1 MKAQSTRPGG
11 RHAMH
16 ERDMSEPEAAIPI
29 EPSMRDDSRNVPRGG
44 PIYEL
49 LGYRTAEQAAE
60 WLWERL
66 KQAE

>member
-1 MKAQSTRPGG
+1 
-11 RHAMH
+11 MH